1 MEGEGKKV
9 TGNGGPGKTTASEE
23 AALKKCLEENKGDH
37 AKCKSVIE
45 ALKSA
50 VVSPKKRVLSPL
62 RLRVGSLTD
71 V

>member
-1 MEGEGKKV
+1 MEVEGKKV
-9 TGNGGPGKTTASEE
+9 TSNGGPEKTASEE